1 MHNSHELIDKICK
14 ILQSQKHT
22 KISGK
27 VDKLTIFRIITN
39 KTNFP
44 DDFDIDDKKLETINE
59 SCEDFVAVVKK
70 INPFFNFKQ
79 KPEKLKYYKK
89 YYFIVN
95 KIFEAVENLFKERQL
110 VSYFSIFDVTNQTYI
125 LLDEHNKNGAAD
137 QSLFK
142 TFDDAKN
149 SLLGYCSLYNNL
161 GLEMKVAVRKHNFIG
176 DVLEET
182 IFDSSEL

>member
-1 MHNSHELIDKICK
+1 MFNSHEFIDKICK
-14 ILQSQKHT
+14 ILQRQKQT
-22 KISGK
+22 KINGK
-27 VDKLTIFRIITN
+27 VDKLTIFRILTN
-39 KTNFP
+39 KNNFP
-44 DDFDIDDKKLETINE
+44 EEMEVDDKKIETISD
-59 SCEDFVAVVKK
+59 SCEDFVLMVKK
-70 INPFFNFKQ
+70 INPFFNFNQ

-89 YYFIVN
+89 YYFIAD
-95 KIFEAVENLFKERQL
+95 KIFDAVKNLFNERQL

-125 LLDEHNKNGAAD
+125 LLEEHGRTGATD

-149 SLLGYCSLYNNL
+149 SLSSYCSLYNNL
-161 GLEMKVAVRKHNFIG
+161 GLEMKVAIRKHNFIG